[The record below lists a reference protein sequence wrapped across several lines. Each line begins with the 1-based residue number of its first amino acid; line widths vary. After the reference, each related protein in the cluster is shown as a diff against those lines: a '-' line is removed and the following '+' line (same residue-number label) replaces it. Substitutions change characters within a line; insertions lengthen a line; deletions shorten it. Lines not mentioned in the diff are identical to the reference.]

1 MYRGSLVSFLGR
13 TEKQRTMAFDMTRVF
28 CYSVLQ
34 LVFQVS
40 LLFKAIQKGDDIIE
54 NLISLY
60 SAGADG
66 GLHSMEKRSLLS
78 VTLHRGIRV
87 CSVQTIHSKSGPGDP
102 NRAAKKFELSAN
114 LFKYATKGPKNDPK
128 CPKVAQI

>member
-1 MYRGSLVSFLGR
+1 
-13 TEKQRTMAFDMTRVF
+13 MAFDMTRVF

-40 LLFKAIQKGDDIIE
+40 FLFKAIQKGDDIIE

-66 GLHSMEKRSLLS
+66 GLHSLGECALLPVS
-78 VTLHRGIRV
+78 FNNGM
-87 CSVQTIHSKSGPGDP
+87 
-102 NRAAKKFELSAN
+102 F
-114 LFKYATKGPKNDPK
+114 
-128 CPKVAQI
+128 